1 MQNMD
6 ELSIE
11 SVERRMMFGHFTDT
25 VQRVALWLGNKEENK
40 DCENETKNKR
50 LEYKFSSEIIE

>member
-25 VQRVALWLGNKEENK
+25 VQRVALWLGNKRRE
-40 DCENETKNKR
+40 
-50 LEYKFSSEIIE
+50 